1 MRPSDAE
8 VRAFLDEHRAA
19 FGAIWPVQFMMV
31 SLAPTLL
38 GAFRG
43 AHFFY
48 YYCCCCCCCTR
59 HCHDAFLCG
68 CCCYCC
74 CCCHCNCT
82 TTRRAGDH
90 LRAIPARILDMASAR
105 VARALAT
112 GPTWRAEVLTT
123 LQWVAGWHCRGRSLR
138 WR

>member
-8 VRAFLDEHRAA
+8 VQAFLDEHRAA

-48 YYCCCCCCCTR
+48 YYCCCCYHNHSSRC
-59 HCHDAFLCG
+59 LCED
-68 CCCYCC
+68 YYYYYRY
-74 CCCHCNCT
+74 HY
-82 TTRRAGDH
+82 RYYYYYS
-90 LRAIPARILDMASAR
+90 P
-105 VARALAT
+105 
-112 GPTWRAEVLTT
+112 PP
-123 LQWVAGWHCRGRSLR
+123 
-138 WR
+138 